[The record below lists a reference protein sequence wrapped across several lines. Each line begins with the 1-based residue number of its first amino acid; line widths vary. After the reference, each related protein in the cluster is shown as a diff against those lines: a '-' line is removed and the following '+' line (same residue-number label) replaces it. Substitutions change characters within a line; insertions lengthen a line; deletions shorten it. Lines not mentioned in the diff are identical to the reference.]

1 MPNFKV
7 KAQEKDK
14 QVVRDVLDDK
24 CSCYGFSCCPAP
36 HYRLEPI
43 DGSDKDH
50 VWNDGTALVVGTED
64 EFKAA
69 VEAL

>member
-14 QVVRDVLDDK
+14 QVVRDVLDDS
-24 CSCYGFSCCPAP
+24 CYCYGFSCCPKP

-50 VWNDGTALVVGTED
+50 MWNDGTQMVLGTKE
-64 EFKAA
+64 EFLAA
-69 VEAL
+69 VDAL